1 MRRQWVR
8 PGHKRNGRLVRRR
21 RGALASAGPRRG
33 TSESAAVGAEDEA
46 RANAGTCTCALE
58 ALAQCLRTTRL
69 ETRTKESNMRASQR
83 VANPWAKAT

>member
-21 RGALASAGPRRG
+21 RGALASAGSRRG
-33 TSESAAVGAEDEA
+33 TSVCAAAGAEEEA
-46 RANAGTCTCALE
+46 RAYAGLGTCALE

-69 ETRTKESNMRASQR
+69 ETRTKESNMRASR
-83 VANPWAKAT
+83 RAANPWAQGT